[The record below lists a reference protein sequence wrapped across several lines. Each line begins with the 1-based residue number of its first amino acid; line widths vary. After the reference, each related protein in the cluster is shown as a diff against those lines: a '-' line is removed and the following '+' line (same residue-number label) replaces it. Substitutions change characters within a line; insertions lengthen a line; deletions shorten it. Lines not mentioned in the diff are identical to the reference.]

1 MNINSKKIVLTIL
14 SISFA
19 ILFVQDFLYFKK
31 TRLRVTAHLSAFD
44 GLGIPAIFLAGL
56 IIIMIILV
64 MLEWKYSNHFLVLL
78 SGMNIVLLIYIMSVA
93 LQWLP
98 FDKTDYSRLSF
109 GPISWL
115 WIICMFSVLIKA
127 SENMKKTKILFL
139 LQILPVIILFICLI
153 THQLDGLSVMK
164 EYANVK
170 NIYWDNFYS
179 HIWIAGIVMLLSIV
193 IGVPLGYFVNKNVHV
208 DKIVFTIIN
217 IVETIP
223 GISFIALLMIPFT
236 YISVRYPA
244 LRDWGIKAFGPG
256 PAIIALTFYA
266 IFPIIHNTR
275 AAFKGIDDLYLE
287 VAQAMGMN
295 RKKIFFKVL
304 VPMAFPTIL
313 NGIRIALVY
322 TISGVTLAAFI
333 GGGGLGSYMLRTES
347 MDTVLLGL
355 VPVIIM
361 TFVADKGLGY
371 ITERILHGGMIVN
384 D

>member
-371 ITERILHGGMIVN
+371 ITEKILHGGMIVN